1 MISDFSLFLY
11 AGRKHY
17 LSETAIMRL
26 HSFTPFRSQAFILVC
41 ILFVV
46 SGCKIRSAGP
56 PGSSDSIDTLA
67 TETTAYKG
75 KMRNVT
81 FLPYW
86 VSNAQFAGYYVA
98 REKGIYKKYGI
109 NLEIIPYEPFNTP
122 SDLISSG
129 KADFAAL
136 WLVNAIELKAKGTDI
151 VNIAQPST
159 RSSAMLLTKKSSGI
173 DSIPQME
180 GKRVGIW
187 ADYELQPKAFFS
199 EYKVNVTIVPIG
211 STNNL
216 FLAGG
221 VDITIANW
229 FDEYHTII
237 NSGYDPEDL
246 NAFFFAD
253 FSLNFLEDGIYCLSD
268 MRENDPQ
275 LCADFL
281 KATLEGWRYAFDHK
295 EEAIDI
301 VVQYAHKDKLP
312 VNKVHQGWM
321 LDRYQDLYLP
331 GGKTEFNE
339 LLLPQDYTFAGKVLQ
354 DAGLI
359 EEIPPYNSFFIP
371 INKN

>member
-1 MISDFSLFLY
+1 
-11 AGRKHY
+11 
-17 LSETAIMRL
+17 MRS
-26 HSFTPFRSQAFILVC
+26 HSFTPFRSQAFILMC

-46 SGCKIRSAGP
+46 FGCKTRSAGP
-56 PGSSDSIDTLA
+56 PGSSESIDTLA
-67 TETTAYKG
+67 TETTEYKG

-187 ADYELQPKAFFS
+187 AGYELQPKAFFS

-229 FDEYHTII
+229 FDEYHTIL

-253 FSLNFLEDGIYCLSD
+253 FGLNFLEDGIYCLSD

-281 KATLEGWRYAFDHK
+281 KATLEGWRYAFDHE

-331 GGKTEFNE
+331 KGKTEFNE
-339 LLLPQDYTFAGKVLQ
+339 LLLLQDYTFAGKVLQ

-359 EEIPPYNSFFIP
+359 EELPPYNSFFIP
-371 INKN
+371 NNKN